1 MRKLIII
8 FFSLLSIQFA
18 FSQTSKIVGTVVDG
32 ERLPLPSATILL
44 FKAGETEYLVG
55 TSADMDGKFHLE
67 NLSLGKYRLEV
78 SFMGFK
84 TQELSVELSTERPN
98 ARLKE
103 IVLREDAALLSAVE
117 VSAKRSSLQVDIDK
131 KTFLVNESAVSEGM
145 SATEVLKEIPSVDVD
160 VEGNVSLRNNENVE
174 IYINGKPAGLTDEN
188 RGDILEQLPAG
199 TIEKVEVITN
209 PSSKFDAEGAAGII
223 NVVLKTDSQKSSY
236 YGSVSGGVSYPW
248 GGKPGGNV
256 GANVNFSKGKWSS
269 FVGVGYRNRR
279 SLGSSVLERKTYLN
293 KADETQGDYMNQNA
307 ESDFVMNSGFLRLGT
322 DVKMND
328 RNTLGLSGMFSLG
341 GRDRSQFLNYELGN
355 YMADVYSMTS
365 LQQRNSFID
374 NQRLM
379 GNAVLSYEHKFEEN
393 HTLSTSVN
401 FFANKNENER
411 NYEQLLFPIEDADYS
426 SEPELE
432 YEQIQNNSGGSKNVD
447 VQLDYL
453 NTLTERSKLES
464 GLKYSFKKQGNNIES
479 FVKRD
484 GMDDYIPQTE
494 LDNDFDLWQHIY
506 AAYISFGYKFRKF
519 SFQLGL
525 RGELTD
531 MNWTQVTT
539 QQSSAKDPYFNL
551 FPTAFFAY
559 QITDSDEM
567 QLSYTRRVTRP
578 RHHWLNPFIDV
589 SDSTNISFGNPDL
602 LPEFTNSFEFNYV
615 KTFSNHTFMTT
626 LYYQLMQD
634 VIQRYSWLDGDA
646 VLSTRA
652 NMTTSHSTGL
662 ELILKNRFKYFN
674 LTTNVNLYYYKLNGG
689 SFDVES
695 FDGVKLATIKERQ
708 SFSWTAQITADVPL
722 PKDFTFQANGSYR
735 SPRAT
740 AQGKSLAD
748 YFVNLGLKK
757 SFLKKKL
764 SLTLSVRDLL
774 GSRKRRSETWDDNFY
789 QFSESSFNGRTINL
803 NVSYS
808 FGNMGKDA
816 RKDSKGDP
824 SRGGMEDDADIYE
837 DF

>member
-1 MRKLIII
+1 MRKVIY
-8 FFSLLSIQFA
+8 FFISFFVCSTLA
-18 FSQTSKIVGTVVDG
+18 FSQETKIIGTVVDG
-32 ERLPLPSATILL
+32 EGVSLPSATVLL
-44 FKAGETEYLVG
+44 FKDGETDYSVG
-55 TSADMDGKFHLE
+55 STTDMDGKFQFE
-67 NLSLGKYRLEV
+67 NLSLGKYRVEV

-84 TQELSVELSTERPN
+84 TQKLSAELTQEKPRI
-98 ARLKE
+98 RFKD
-103 IVLREDAALLSAVE
+103 IVMREDAALLSAVE

-145 SATEVLKEIPSVDVD
+145 SASEVLKEIPSVDVD

-174 IYINGKPAGLTDEN
+174 VYINGKPAGLTDEN

-199 TIEKVEVITN
+199 SIEKVEVITN

-223 NVVLKTDSQKSSY
+223 NVVLKTDIQKSSY

-248 GGKPGGNV
+248 GGKPGGNL

-279 SLGSSVLERKTYLN
+279 SLGGSVLERKSYEN
-293 KADETQGDYMNQNA
+293 SDETRGEYMNQNA

-365 LQQRNSFID
+365 LQQRNSFTD

-379 GNAVLSYEHKFEEN
+379 GNAVLSYEHKFREN
-393 HTLSTSVN
+393 HTLSTSFN
-401 FFANKNENER
+401 FFANKNENDRE
-411 NYEQLLFPIEDADYS
+411 YEQLLLPLEENS
-426 SEPELE
+426 NEEPEVE
-432 YEQIQNNSGGSKNVD
+432 YEQLQNNLGGSRNFD
-447 VQLDYL
+447 VQVDYL
-453 NTLTERSKLES
+453 NTFNERSKLET
-464 GLKYSFKKQGNNIES
+464 GLKYSFQRQQNNIES
-479 FVKRD
+479 FVKRS
-484 GMDDYIPQTE
+484 GMDNFIPQPE
-494 LDNDFDLWQHIY
+494 LDNDFDLQQQIG
-506 AAYISFGYKFRKF
+506 AAYISYGYKFRKF
-519 SFQLGL
+519 SLQLGL

-531 MNWTQVTT
+531 LKWTQLTT
-539 QQSSAKDPYFNL
+539 MQKSTKDPYFNL

-559 QITDSDEM
+559 QITEADEL
-567 QLSYTRRVTRP
+567 QLSYTRRITRP
-578 RHHWLNPFIDV
+578 RRHWLNPFIDV
-589 SDSTNISFGNPDL
+589 SDSTNISVGNPDL
-602 LPEFTNSFEFNYV
+602 LPEFTNSFELNYV
-615 KTFSNHTFMTT
+615 KTFSNHTFMAS

-634 VIQRYSWLDGDA
+634 VIQRYSWLDGNA
-646 VLSTRA
+646 VISTRA

-695 FDGVKLATIKERQ
+695 FDGVKLATINDRE

-757 SFLKKKL
+757 SFLQKKL

-789 QFSESSFNGRTINL
+789 QFSESTFNGRTINL
-803 NVSYS
+803 NISYS
-808 FGNMGKDA
+808 FGNMGKPN
-816 RKDSKGDP
+816 KKNGSKSEMMEEDST
-824 SRGGMEDDADIYE
+824 DIYE

>member
-1 MRKLIII
+1 MRKFVFLL
-8 FFSLLSIQFA
+8 FCLFVFSSLTY
-18 FSQTSKIVGTVVDG
+18 SQDSKIVGTIVDG
-32 ERLPLPSATILL
+32 EGVSLPSATVLL
-44 FKAGETEYLVG
+44 FKNGETEYLVG
-55 TSADMDGKFHLE
+55 TTSDMDGKFQFE
-67 NLSLGKYRLEV
+67 NLSLGKYRVEV

-84 TQELSVELSTERPN
+84 TQKFSVELTAERPKV
-98 ARLKE
+98 RIKD
-103 IVLREDAALLSAVE
+103 IVMREDAALLSAVE

-131 KTFLVNESAVSEGM
+131 KTFLVNESAVTEGM
-145 SATEVLKEIPSVDVD
+145 SASEVLKEIPSVDVD

-174 IYINGKPAGLTDEN
+174 VYINGKPAGLTDEN

-199 TIEKVEVITN
+199 SIEKVEVITN

-236 YGSVSGGVSYPW
+236 YGSVSGGISYPW
-248 GGKPGGNV
+248 GGKPGGNL
-256 GANVNFSKGKWSS
+256 GANVNFSKGKWTS

-279 SLGSSVLERKTYLN
+279 SLGGSILERKSYENMDETRGEYLN
-293 KADETQGDYMNQNA
+293 QDT

-328 RNTLGLSGMFSLG
+328 RNTLGVSGMFSLG
-341 GRDRSQFLNYELGN
+341 GRDRNQFLNYELGN
-355 YMADVYSMTS
+355 YMSDVYSLTS
-365 LQQRNSFID
+365 LQQRNSYTD
-374 NQRLM
+374 NQRIM
-379 GNAVLSYEHKFEEN
+379 GNAVLSYEHKFAEN
-393 HTLSTSVN
+393 HTLSTSFN

-411 NYEQLLFPIEDADYS
+411 EYEQLLLPMENNSLTD
-426 SEPELE
+426 PEME
-432 YEQIQNNSGGSKNVD
+432 YEQLQNNTGGSKNFDIQV
-447 VQLDYL
+447 DYL
-453 NTLTERSKLES
+453 NSLTERSKLEA
-464 GLKYSFKKQGNNIES
+464 GLKYSYQKQGNNIES
-479 FVKRD
+479 FVKKS
-484 GMDDYIPQTE
+484 GEDDFTPQPE
-494 LDNDFDLWQHIY
+494 LDNDFDLQQQIY
-506 AAYISFGYKFRKF
+506 AAYISYGYKFRKF

-531 MNWTQVTT
+531 LNWTQLTT
-539 QQSSAKDPYFNL
+539 KQTSATDPYFNL

-559 QITDSDEM
+559 QVSDSDEL
-567 QLSYTRRVTRP
+567 QLSYTRRITRP
-578 RHHWLNPFIDV
+578 RRHWLNPFIDV
-589 SDSTNISFGNPDL
+589 SDSTNISVGNPDL

-615 KTFSNHTFMTT
+615 KTFSKHTFMTS

-634 VIQRYSWLDGDA
+634 VIQRYSWLDENA
-646 VLSTRA
+646 VISTRA

-674 LTTNVNLYYYKLNGG
+674 LTTNVNFYYYKLNGG

-695 FDGVKLATIKERQ
+695 FDGVKLATIKDRQ
-708 SFSWTAQITADVPL
+708 SFSWTAQLTADVPL

-757 SFLKKKL
+757 AFLQKKL

-774 GSRKRRSETWDDNFY
+774 GSRKRRNEIWDDNFY
-789 QFSESSFNGRTINL
+789 QFSESAFNGRTINL
-803 NVSYS
+803 NLSYS
-808 FGNMGKDA
+808 FGNMGKSNKKNSSRPDGQEE
-816 RKDSKGDP
+816 DSIDV
-824 SRGGMEDDADIYE
+824 YE